1 VGFSRPFSDAIAHCF
16 QGLDH
21 HVHGLETH
29 ASMHQ
34 HGRVAWGKGSKG
46 DHKYNEGQV
55 YKNEVNFTISET
67 REHEGGILK
76 KIKMVLN

>member
-1 VGFSRPFSDAIAHCF
+1 
-16 QGLDH
+16 
-21 HVHGLETH
+21 
-29 ASMHQ
+29 MHQ